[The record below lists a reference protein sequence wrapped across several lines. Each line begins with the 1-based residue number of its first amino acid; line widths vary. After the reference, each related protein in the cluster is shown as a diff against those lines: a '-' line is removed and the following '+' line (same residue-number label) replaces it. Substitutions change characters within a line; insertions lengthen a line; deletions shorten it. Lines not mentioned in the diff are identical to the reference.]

1 MTKLSQFQKL
11 SRFGAQSQDK
21 QEYTVSLLIPAGVYQ
36 RATKWRKE
44 FEAPQ
49 GVFFEMVAMQLN
61 NNDTWH
67 CSNTFY
73 FPADPRRAENTMT
86 VAQVYQIRPG
96 RYVLEVIALCSFDG
110 DYYPPLR
117 LDVKLKLSTTAF

>member
-49 GVFFEMVAMQLN
+49 GVFFEMVVMQLN

-73 FPADPRRAENTMT
+73 FPADPQRAENTMT

-110 DYYPPLR
+110 DYYPPLQ